1 MSIREIKT
9 FPSASI
15 YKNDYDIYADIKS
28 NIGNKILDSAIYA
41 GNIYD
46 MREGETQ
53 IDFTNKRKVI
63 KIKGSLYK
71 ETIDTNNNVILTKIE
86 EVS

>member
-1 MSIREIKT
+1 MSIRKLKIL
-9 FPSASI
+9 PSAEI
-15 YKNDYDIYADIKS
+15 YKDDYDISADIKS
-28 NIGNKILDSAIYA
+28 NMGVKVLDNAIYA
-41 GNIYD
+41 GNISD

-71 ETIDTNNNVILTKIE
+71 ESIDTDNNVILTKIE
-86 EVS
+86 EVL